1 MKNIKLTIAY
11 DGINYHGWQK
21 QNDTLTIQSV
31 IEEAI
36 YKLTGEN
43 VDLIASGRTDA
54 NVHAIGQVANFITN
68 SNIFPEKFFVAINSL
83 LNEDIRIISSEEVDI
98 DFNSRFDAKKKT
110 YLYQIYNNKILNP
123 FYRMYSWHIPY
134 ELDYSLMEIA
144 LKELVG
150 EHDFKAFMSA
160 NSNVKSTIR
169 TIYNTSIIKENDLI
183 KIEVTGNGF
192 LYNMVRI
199 IVGTIVE
206 IGNGRRD
213 ISCIKQAIELGQ
225 RDLLGR
231 TAQPQG
237 LFLKEV
243 KYKI

>member
-169 TIYNTSIIKENDLI
+169 TIYNTSITKENDLI